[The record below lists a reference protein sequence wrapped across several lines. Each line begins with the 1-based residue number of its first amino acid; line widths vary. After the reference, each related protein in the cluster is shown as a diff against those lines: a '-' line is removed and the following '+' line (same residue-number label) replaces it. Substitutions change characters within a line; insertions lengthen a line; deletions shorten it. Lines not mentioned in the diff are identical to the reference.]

1 MDWNEIY
8 VRLTSDSNDR
18 LAWEAV
24 ERRVEVWARAGLW
37 MHGQHLIEDAVV
49 DTCAGIALG
58 LDHARGAETFAG
70 FAYGHFLNARRR
82 LRRSMATGTVT
93 LDGIDVAAPQAAEE
107 LDAETLVRLKG
118 ALELLPRRERTAV
131 VLRYFEELSAIQIA
145 AHLGVT
151 SGNARRI
158 LFNGLRRLRRQLRE
172 GGVGHGDLPALP
184 REESRTGDLPALP
197 IEGSRT
203 VTAG

>member
-8 VRLTSDSNDR
+8 LRLTSDSNDR
-18 LAWEAV
+18 FAWEAV

-37 MHGQHLIEDAVV
+37 MHGRHLIDDAVV
-49 DTCAGIALG
+49 DTCASIALG
-58 LDHARGAETFAG
+58 IDHARGAETFAG
-70 FAYGHFLNARRR
+70 FAYGHFLNARRKL
-82 LRRSMATGTVT
+82 LRNRAVGTVT
-93 LDGIDVAAPQAAEE
+93 LDGVDVAAPQVAED

-158 LFNGLRRLRRQLRE
+158 LFNGLRRLRRELRD
-172 GGVGHGDLPALP
+172 GAVGHGDSDALP
-184 REESRTGDLPALP
+184 TED
-197 IEGSRT
+197 SRT
-203 VTAG
+203 VVAR

>member
-8 VRLTSDSNDR
+8 QRLMADSNDH

-24 ERRVEVWARAGLW
+24 ERRVEVWARSGLW
-37 MHGQHLIEDAVV
+37 MHGRHLIDDAVV
-49 DTCAGIALG
+49 DTCASIALG
-58 LDHARGAETFAG
+58 IDQARGAETFAG

-82 LRRSMATGTVT
+82 LLRAMTVGTVT

-158 LFNGLRRLRRQLRE
+158 LFNGLRRLRRQLRD
-172 GGVGHGDLPALP
+172 GAVGRGDLPGL
-184 REESRTGDLPALP
+184 SSDK
-197 IEGSRT
+197 SRT
-203 VTAG
+203 VAAG